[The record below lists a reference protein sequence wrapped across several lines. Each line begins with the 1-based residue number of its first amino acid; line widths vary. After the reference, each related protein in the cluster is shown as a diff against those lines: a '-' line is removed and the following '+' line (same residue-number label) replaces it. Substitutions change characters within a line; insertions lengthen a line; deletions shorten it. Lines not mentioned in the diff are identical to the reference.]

1 MSKHTIGMASAY
13 NELAEIKLGA
23 LSPEPKWPERE
34 ADHLHE
40 PSAEI
45 KNAGDT
51 RCFAFGEMCGE

>member
-1 MSKHTIGMASAY
+1 MASAY